1 MRWWKPLASAAVLAG
16 CFTSTGDEELIEIA
30 LSDTRLVGT
39 YSLVDYLFEY
49 GDGSRLDPSI
59 LIVTGNLF
67 IRSDSSY
74 LQGIRVGNDS
84 TPTPGR
90 IARIRVWGRDAERG
104 ELELTLEQGAS
115 TSTGISS
122 FFFRHDTLVLVTE
135 VSKERDAAKKGFRET
150 AYFAPISVVGTE

>member
-1 MRWWKPLASAAVLAG
+1 MRWWKPLASAALLVG
-16 CFTSTGDEELIEIA
+16 CFTSAGDEELIEVA

-39 YSLVDYLFEY
+39 YSLVDYLSVY
-49 GDGSRLDPSI
+49 GDGLRLDPSI
-59 LIVTGNLF
+59 LTVTGNLF
-67 IRSDSSY
+67 IRTDSSY

-90 IARIRVWGRDAERG
+90 IARIRVEGRNADRG

-122 FFFRHDTLVLVTE
+122 FSFRHDTLVLVTV

-150 AYFAPISVVGTE
+150 TYYTLISAVGTE